1 MLEFVESGTTVL
13 FSELTTLVSIS
24 SSDHSIEFKICT
36 APPMLVGK
44 SQTQKICDQHVVFSV
59 SLYKLWGIVITYLFK
74 ALIFILFQ
82 PAQNSYLASMI

>member
-1 MLEFVESGTTVL
+1 
-13 FSELTTLVSIS
+13 
-24 SSDHSIEFKICT
+24 
-36 APPMLVGK
+36 MLVGK